1 MAQGVPARC
10 VGASLRVLQKTW
22 RLGPSSFWTSCGIY
36 LKGTEVHRSFLFV
49 AKAFRRFPE
58 VVLSET
64 AGAGLARLNPPAC
77 TDGEDR
83 FGVKS
88 PATGSN
94 LENPVRPLLRSGGR
108 M

>member
-1 MAQGVPARC
+1 MAVR
-10 VGASLRVLQKTW
+10 T
-22 RLGPSSFWTSCGIY
+22 SSFGRPAGIY
-36 LKGTEVHRSFLFV
+36 LKGTEVHRSFLFA
-49 AKAFRRFPE
+49 AKGFRRFPE

-64 AGAGLARLNPPAC
+64 AGAGLARLNPSAC
-77 TDGEDR
+77 TDGKDR

-94 LENPVRPLLRSGGR
+94 LENPLRPLARSGGR